1 MQPIDTTPGGTQPK
15 VQRTHPRQCRISH
28 RGPECMLLGKWCATV
43 EGANVTVFYDLPELI
58 WQNRQFTCQ
67 YRAYDLFS

>member
-1 MQPIDTTPGGTQPK
+1 
-15 VQRTHPRQCRISH
+15 
-28 RGPECMLLGKWCATV
+28 MLLKKWCATV
-43 EGANVTVFYDLPELI
+43 ESANVTVFYDLPEAI